1 MNSKFCLLGLQIESS
16 RLWKIYQLHM
26 ICTYFPISEIFYKSI
41 QRLKNFETIFAS
53 LIQSYWIDP
62 NFRIALIFFI
72 WLNQEKLFSAAKFS
86 VAWEPKYKMAFIQS
100 FLFKKF
106 HYYKTLLYKTRFDRG
121 NFRYYMDLCMDN
133 VFFTVI
139 ATPNYTFLESPKRDM
154 KYKGF

>member
-1 MNSKFCLLGLQIESS
+1 
-16 RLWKIYQLHM
+16 
-26 ICTYFPISEIFYKSI
+26 
-41 QRLKNFETIFAS
+41 
-53 LIQSYWIDP
+53 
-62 NFRIALIFFI
+62 
-72 WLNQEKLFSAAKFS
+72 
-86 VAWEPKYKMAFIQS
+86 MAFIQS
-100 FLFKKF
+100 FLVKKF